1 MRQSS
6 SETNDRPAGK
16 RLRLDPRVLA
26 FATLARRT
34 EAARRDA
41 PTSNRG
47 AIVGASIGAAM
58 SSLLAVLASL
68 RVLRSPWL
76 EPFVTIGPLFAALN
90 GAAIGATFGAFFGAL
105 VGIAAKDDSEPRT
118 GDDGGGTKSAG
129 RPVSSS
135 STALRVHRIFARHT
149 RATRLHDSRAARSS
163 ARAVRAS
170 A

>member
-47 AIVGASIGAAM
+47 AIVGASVGAAM

-76 EPFVTIGPLFAALN
+76 EPFVTIGPFFAALN

-105 VGIAAKDDSEPRT
+105 VGIAAKDDSERRT
-118 GDDGGGTKSAG
+118 GDRGGAKSAG

>member
-1 MRQSS
+1 MRQGS

-76 EPFVTIGPLFAALN
+76 EPFVTIGPFFAALN

-105 VGIAAKDDSEPRT
+105 VGIAAKDDSERRT
-118 GDDGGGTKSAG
+118 GDRGGAKSAG